1 MSAVVDV
8 PAPSVSGT
16 AVDTHR
22 PGRFDAL
29 RFPAYRL
36 LFVSSTLMFFAINAQ
51 QIARGWL
58 AIELTGTNAG
68 LGGVFL
74 AFGLPMLVL
83 SPVGGVLADRFSKR
97 AVLGACQSAI
107 LVAAL
112 MIAITDAMEVLE
124 YWMLLLAAVVHGSGM
139 SVMAPTRMA
148 FTGETVERGWLPNAV
163 VLQQMGMNSTRV
175 IGPAIAGALIGI
187 QSIGAGGVFIF
198 TSVIIFVAIL
208 FTFRLPSSPP
218 RARVADASP
227 VSELVDGLRYVRSRP
242 QVMLLIGAF
251 TIVVVVGFPY
261 LAFLPAVATDL
272 LDVGSGG
279 YGVMSTVSAVGAVV
293 ASFWIAGRI
302 MHGSIWRLQAWCGIA
317 FAAGLMVLALAP
329 NYALAL
335 AILFFVGGATSGFQ
349 STNNA
354 LALTETELEYHGRV
368 QSLLM
373 TGWAASAIIAL
384 PLGLVAD
391 AVGLRETLF
400 VMGAVCLAGM
410 FAYVVAR
417 RRYVARE
424 ALPF

>member
-1 MSAVVDV
+1 VSAVVDV
-8 PAPSVSGT
+8 PAPGVSRAT
-16 AVDTHR
+16 VETQR

-148 FTGETVERGWLPNAV
+148 FTGETVERGSLPNAV

-187 QSIGAGGVFIF
+187 QAIGAGGVFIF

-208 FTFRLPSSPP
+208 FTLRLPSSPP
-218 RARVADASP
+218 RARAADASP
-227 VSELVDGLRYVRSRP
+227 VTELVDGLRYVRSRP
-242 QVMLLIGAF
+242 QVLLLIGAF

-302 MHGSIWRLQAWCGIA
+302 LHGSIWRLQAWCGIA

-384 PLGLVAD
+384 PLGVVAD
-391 AVGLRETLF
+391 TVGLRETLF
-400 VMGAVCLAGM
+400 AMGAVCLVGM

-417 RRYVARE
+417 RRYVLRE